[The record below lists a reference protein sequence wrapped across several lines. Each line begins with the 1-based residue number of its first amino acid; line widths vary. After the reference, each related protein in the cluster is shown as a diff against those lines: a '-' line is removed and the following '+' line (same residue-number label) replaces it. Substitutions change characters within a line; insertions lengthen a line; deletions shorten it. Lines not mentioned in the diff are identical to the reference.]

1 MRWMV
6 IGVAVVLGG
15 CGSPKPVQETAHRT
29 DVRIIQVGADN
40 QPLSIAGVGTV
51 ALRREASLGFTSPGR
66 IERIGVQEGDSVARG
81 QVLAALDTTAVA
93 AEVARID
100 AERIRAASEYR
111 RSAVL
116 LEKGWVTR
124 PRVESAQAA
133 LQAANAQLSAAR
145 FQASAARIVAPGPG
159 TVLARLVE
167 PGQVITAGTPV
178 LIVGDRS
185 SGYVVRVPLADR
197 DASRLSIGAPAQVT
211 LGAFGDVPVTGQV
224 IEIAGRADRATGTF
238 MVEIG
243 VPNDPRLRSG
253 QIGKVAVTGGGGTG
267 GRGTTGIRVPAGAV
281 FAARA
286 GAAFVYVVDRATGKL
301 TLRRIA
307 VGDTDDRG
315 IQVTSGLGGGE
326 WLAASRIDR
335 LRDGMTVNP
344 ITGPTGAAK

>member
-6 IGVAVVLGG
+6 IGVAIILGA
-15 CGSPKPVQETAHRT
+15 CGPAKPVQEAAHRP
-29 DVRIIQVGADN
+29 DVRIIQVGTDA
-40 QPLSIAGVGTV
+40 QPVSITGVGTV

-66 IERIGVQEGDSVARG
+66 IERISVQEGDTVARG

-93 AEVARID
+93 ADVARIN
-100 AERIRAASEYR
+100 AERIRAASEYQ
-111 RSAVL
+111 RSSVL
-116 LEKGWVTR
+116 LDKGWVTK

-133 LQAANAQLSAAR
+133 MQAANAQLSAAR

-167 PGQVITAGTPV
+167 PGQVVTAGTPV

-197 DASRLSIGAPAQVT
+197 DASRLSLGAPAQVT
-211 LGAFGDVPVTGQV
+211 LGAFDNVPVSGQV

-243 VPNDPRLRSG
+243 LPGDPRLRSG
-253 QIGKVAVTGGGGTG
+253 QIGTVAVTGGGKGA
-267 GRGTTGIRVPAGAV
+267 TGIRLPANAV

-286 GAAFVYVVDRATGKL
+286 GMGFVYVVDRATGKL
-301 TLRRIA
+301 ALRRIA

-315 IQVTSGLGGGE
+315 IQVTSGLSGGE

-335 LRDGMTVNP
+335 LRDGMTVKP
-344 ITGPTGAAK
+344 INMAK